1 MKDTPST
8 MLQKQHQKSKGVSEP
23 MVNLLKKKK
32 EGLKQ
37 GMSKKDQGVKDTE
50 PVKDLKIVPSVKEGK
65 VPPQIS
71 I

>member
-1 MKDTPST
+1 
-8 MLQKQHQKSKGVSEP
+8 

-32 EGLKQ
+32 EGFKQ